1 MNQSPVVF
9 KGIKGGLK
17 VYINADSDIEQIMDE
32 LEKKIK
38 GSKHFFGNSQINL
51 IFTGRR
57 LTPQQQQNIVDLI
70 SREIEVGSIT
80 FEMANIGLPSADHF
94 ESFDGIEEGMT
105 RFVRGTVRNGQRIYY
120 EGNVVVI
127 GDVNPG
133 GEIIAGGNILVMGT
147 LRGVAHAGATGNHN
161 AVVVAFSLQPTQVR
175 IGGIIARPPEDD
187 AVKPSYP
194 EIAYV
199 KDNILVIEPYLP
211 GRGK

>member
-1 MNQSPVVF
+1 MNQSLVVF
-9 KGIKGGLK
+9 KGVKGGLK
-17 VYINADSDIEQIMDE
+17 VYINGDGDIEQIVED

-38 GSKHFFGNSQINL
+38 GSRQFFGNSQINL
-51 IFTGRR
+51 IFTGKR
-57 LTPQQQQNIVDLI
+57 LTLQEQQNIVDLI

-80 FEMANIGLPSADHF
+80 FEMTNPDIPAADYF
-94 ESFDGIEEGMT
+94 EFFDGIDEGMT

-161 AVVVAFSLQPTQVR
+161 AVVVAFSLQPTQLR
-175 IGGIIARPPEDD
+175 IGGIIARPPEDES
-187 AVKPSYP
+187 VKPSYP

-211 GRGK
+211 GKGK

>member
-1 MNQSPVVF
+1 MSQSSVVF
-9 KGIKGGLK
+9 KGVKGGIK
-17 VYINADSDIEQIMDE
+17 VYIDANSDMEQIMDE
-32 LEKKIK
+32 LERKIK
-38 GSKHFFGNSQINL
+38 GSKHFFVNSQISL

-80 FEMANIGLPSADHF
+80 FEMANNGLPSADHF
-94 ESFDGIEEGMT
+94 EYFDGIEEGMT

-187 AVKPSYP
+187 DVKPSYP

-199 KDNILVIEPYLP
+199 KDNVLVIEPYLP

>member
-1 MNQSPVVF
+1 MNQSSVVF
-9 KGIKGGLK
+9 KGVKGGLK
-17 VYINADSDIEQIMDE
+17 VYINGDGGIEQIVDD

-38 GSKHFFGNSQINL
+38 GSKQFFGNSQINL
-51 IFTGRR
+51 IFTGKR
-57 LTPQQQQNIVDLI
+57 LTLQEQQNIVDLI

-80 FEMANIGLPSADHF
+80 FEMTNSDIPAADYF
-94 ESFDGIEEGMT
+94 EFFDGIDEGMT

-161 AVVVAFSLQPTQVR
+161 AVVVAFSLQPTQLR
-175 IGGIIARPPEDD
+175 IGGVIARPPENES
-187 AVKPSYP
+187 VKPSYP

-211 GRGK
+211 GKGK